1 VKLLFVHRKPR
12 KYGNFSIES
21 YFESLSLKLNNE
33 ISIDNWYAPYFSNG
47 FLPRVLS
54 LLALRKYVLKSK
66 PDITHVTGD
75 THFFIFG
82 LKKTKRVLTIH
93 DVGFLKNKTGFIFR
107 ILRYFWLT
115 GPIKR
120 ADVVTCVSEATK
132 IEIQNYFPFKKDI
145 QVIPTTIDE
154 RFIPSAKSFNH
165 ELPTIL
171 LIGSAPNKN
180 LRRVLTAT
188 KGLKVK
194 LSIVA
199 KLDSELKLILEDQN
213 FELFESVSF
222 EKLVALYRASD
233 IVALCS
239 THEGF
244 GMPIVEA
251 QAIGR
256 VVLTSNCSSM
266 PEVAGNGALLVDPYS
281 VESIREGIERLC
293 KGQNLRE
300 QLISAGFENCR
311 RFNSKLV
318 ADKYLELYKDLLY
331 IK

>member
-1 VKLLFVHRKPR
+1 
-12 KYGNFSIES
+12 
-21 YFESLSLKLNNE
+21 
-33 ISIDNWYAPYFSNG
+33 
-47 FLPRVLS
+47 
-54 LLALRKYVLKSK
+54 LKSK
-66 PDITHVTGD
+66 PDITHVSGD
-75 THFFIFG
+75 THFLIFG
-82 LKKTKRVLTIH
+82 IRKSKRVLTIH
-93 DVGFLKNKTGFIFR
+93 DVGFLREKKGLAFQF
-107 ILRYFWLT
+107 LRYFWLT

-132 IEIQNYFPFKKDI
+132 IEIQNYLPFKKDI

-154 RFIPSAKSFNH
+154 RFIPSTKSFNH

-180 LRRVLTAT
+180 LKRVLTAT

-199 KLDSELKLILEDQN
+199 KLESELKLILEDQN

-222 EKLVALYRASD
+222 EKLVELYRASD

-266 PEVAGNGALLVDPYS
+266 PEVAGNGALFSDPYS

-293 KGQNLRE
+293 KDHDLRE

-318 ADKYLELYKDLLY
+318 ADKYLELYKGLLY